1 MRHILL
7 PRPMATGTERMGN
20 ATAVARLVALSG
32 RALPLAPGDLG
43 TAVGTIDL
51 AAIAAATDQHLNA
64 ATDTQKETGWRSVR
78 AVGLQ
83 TWTKSTTSEIMPPHS
98 CSARCGAWRRC

>member
-1 MRHILL
+1 VPLESRNRRRHGPPVALS
-7 PRPMATGTERMGN
+7 PGHGAHGN

-32 RALPLAPGDLG
+32 RASPLAPGDLG

-64 ATDTQKETGWRSVR
+64 GTDTQKG
-78 AVGLQ
+78 
-83 TWTKSTTSEIMPPHS
+83 KSGFMLPLP
-98 CSARCGAWRRC
+98 